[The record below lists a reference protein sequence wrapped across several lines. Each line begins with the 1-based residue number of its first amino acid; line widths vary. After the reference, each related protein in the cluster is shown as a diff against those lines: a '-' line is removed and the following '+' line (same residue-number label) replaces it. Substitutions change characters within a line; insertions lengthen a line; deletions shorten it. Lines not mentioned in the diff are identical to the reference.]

1 MNFIFISDIHFQ
13 TWLRAENA
21 LNKAISDTI
30 SYWSFEIP
38 DLNKS
43 SNPFD
48 TILILWWDVWN
59 SIDYAVHED
68 LVWLERF
75 LKTLK
80 YHIEWKWLNIKKIY
94 LWEWNHELYNQLTV
108 SGYSTI
114 HETRWINNRNTTNTI
129 EKIFKCI
136 KVISSYWVNNKIY
149 GENISIINQSL
160 NESLYF

>member
-1 MNFIFISDIHFQ
+1 MCIIIGDVHQFICVV
-13 TWLRAENA
+13 L
-21 LNKAISDTI
+21 
-30 SYWSFEIP
+30 SFEIP

-43 SNPFD
+43 SNLFD

-68 LVWLERF
+68 LVWLEKF

-94 LWEWNHELYNQLTV
+94 LWEWNHELYNHLTA

-129 EKIFKCI
+129 EKIFKWI

-149 GENISIINQSL
+149 GENISIINSL
-160 NESLYF
+160 L